1 MKLESLLNR
10 FYVDITKFRNTRFL
24 SKWRVHEIDEFLKND
39 SMIDSIYFNI
49 LWYFL
54 KKDWQNDIGIT
65 NLYLNITEFYNAH
78 FYQNVRFMKMSIP
91 SKWRVSEIGATLL
104 LCVAQWA
111 NAVCSWYFIA
121 SKQNLF
127 CSMDNNAI
135 INKEQSLI
143 AHVERSSTCPIGRE
157 GQPSCL
163 FKSEIEKIKKI
174 LSTLLSQSPDAPLLK
189 KLSTIFNDATQ
200 LRRNDIRS
208 LLPTI
213 LRAIE
218 ESPQKY
224 SSLTKDLEFL
234 ETTIV
239 VSAKIRTNIS
249 IGEWLDTR
257 IISAILSQ
265 FEYNAAQ
272 SSIAPEQSSI
282 APYRFGGCFRYDD
295 FEVYDEKSINC
306 PCLSPSPDV
315 DHLKWEYIKQAP
327 LTHFIFNTCSRIST
341 GQHFVSMVI
350 VIQGNEV
357 ALEYLDSQHVGP
369 YHNGEIPPDFHTR
382 DFHNPFCNR
391 FKNYTSHFDDWFE
404 NLSIEANKDGYK
416 TKLIHNMKT
425 YQNNNYACGIYSLFH
440 GVSRAYSAHYN
451 RESKSLSGNSSGA
464 GDHGKARGIGDS
476 SAVDAAMDRFMETA
490 AQMRWAN
497 EQLCCSYSLIF
508 FEKSQW
514 KPILAIS
521 MTIPCFYKS
530 SWLI

>member
-1 MKLESLLNR
+1 
-10 FYVDITKFRNTRFL
+10 
-24 SKWRVHEIDEFLKND
+24 
-39 SMIDSIYFNI
+39 
-49 LWYFL
+49 
-54 KKDWQNDIGIT
+54 
-65 NLYLNITEFYNAH
+65 
-78 FYQNVRFMKMSIP
+78 
-91 SKWRVSEIGATLL
+91 
-104 LCVAQWA
+104 
-111 NAVCSWYFIA
+111 
-121 SKQNLF
+121 
-127 CSMDNNAI
+127 MDNNAI

-218 ESPQKY
+218 DSPQVMDDGP
-224 SSLTKDLEFL
+224 SDFIRRAIAASQ
-234 ETTIV
+234 
-239 VSAKIRTNIS
+239 KIRTNIS

-265 FEYNAAQ
+265 FQYNM
-272 SSIAPEQSSI
+272 EQLQI

-350 VIQGNEV
+350 VINRAIKNCSV
-357 ALEYLDSQHVGP
+357 EYLDSQHVGP

-440 GVSRAYSAHYN
+440 GVSRAYSAHCN
-451 RESKSLSGNSSGA
+451 RESGESKSLPGDSSGA
-464 GDHGKARGIGDS
+464 GNHGRARGIGDS

-490 AQMRWAN
+490 AQMMM
-497 EQLCCSYSLIF
+497 S
-508 FEKSQW
+508 K
-514 KPILAIS
+514 
-521 MTIPCFYKS
+521 
-530 SWLI
+530 